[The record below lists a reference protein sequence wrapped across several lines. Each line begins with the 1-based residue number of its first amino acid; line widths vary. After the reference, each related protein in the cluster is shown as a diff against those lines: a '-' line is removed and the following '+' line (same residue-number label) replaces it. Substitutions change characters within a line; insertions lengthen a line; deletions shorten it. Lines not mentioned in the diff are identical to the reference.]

1 MANLV
6 PIKTVEFDGETI
18 RTVIITKFAGADKMF
33 MIFESGKVV
42 VLPVSRE
49 CPVQVGTI
57 EQLAGDLKA
66 IKEQVEREADRLVA
80 ERQRTLESIEELI
93 GGCHGMDIK

>member
-18 RTVIITKFAGADKMF
+18 KKVIITKFAGADKTF
-33 MIFESGKVV
+33 IVFESGKVV
-42 VLPVSRE
+42 ILPVSRE
-49 CPVQVGTI
+49 CPVQVGTL
-57 EQLAGDLKA
+57 EQLADDLKA

>member
-6 PIKTVEFDGETI
+6 PIKTVEMDGETI

-49 CPVQVGTI
+49 CPVQVGTT
-57 EQLAGDLKA
+57 EQLAGDLAA
-66 IKEQVEREADRLVA
+66 IKDQVKMEADKLIE
-80 ERQRTLESIEELI
+80 ERQRTLESIEALKDI
-93 GGCHGMDIK
+93 GGL